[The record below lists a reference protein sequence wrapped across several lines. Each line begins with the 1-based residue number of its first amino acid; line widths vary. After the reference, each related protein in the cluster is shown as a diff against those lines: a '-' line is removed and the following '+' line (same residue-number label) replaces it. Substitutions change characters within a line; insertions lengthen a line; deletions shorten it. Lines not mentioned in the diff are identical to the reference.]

1 MAASYTGGITAA
13 LSKPSTR
20 YHGPLT
26 RAELSSTTVCLPWF
40 SQSEI
45 DEFLAA
51 PSRVLDGQLWGR
63 RLLAS
68 TRSGFVGQF
77 VGPDEPWD
85 KSQAEFGGR
94 MELCAQMM
102 RTAPA
107 ANLMAMMVP
116 KSQARAFLKNGNCG
130 DFEVASDLRFSQL
143 EVGPQFVMPKIF
155 MNLPEP
161 YSSMLQTWNV
171 VSKFLSATVE
181 YQNLERRY
189 LGTETTCSTS
199 DADPS
204 GMTLTQQA
212 GVATHRVHSSAV
224 SIDI

>member
-1 MAASYTGGITAA
+1 M
-13 LSKPSTR
+13 
-20 YHGPLT
+20 T
-26 RAELSSTTVCLPWF
+26 RAELSRTTVCLPWF

-45 DEFLAA
+45 DAFRGN
-51 PSRVLDGQLWGR
+51 PTGIGRGGQFWGLR
-63 RLLAS
+63 MLAS
-68 TRSGFVGQF
+68 QRRHLVGGFVGPSELW
-77 VGPDEPWD
+77 GA
-85 KSQAEFGGR
+85 SQSFGDR
-94 MELCAQMM
+94 MDLCAQMM